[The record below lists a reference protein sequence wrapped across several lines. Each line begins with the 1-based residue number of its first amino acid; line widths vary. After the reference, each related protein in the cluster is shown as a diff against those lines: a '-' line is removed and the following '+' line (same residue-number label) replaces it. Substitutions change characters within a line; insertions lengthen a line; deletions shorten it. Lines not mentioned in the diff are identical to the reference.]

1 MNEPK
6 NPWVQTGE
14 ILSIGLLILVS
25 TLIGLA
31 VGRWLDVMLG
41 TNPLL
46 AFVFTLLGVAA
57 GLYETIRILVR
68 ATRD

>member
-31 VGRWLDVMLG
+31 VGRWLDVKLG
-41 TNPLL
+41 TYPLL